1 MGDVGFDDPLMAIR
15 FAVPDPP
22 RVYVQRPRL
31 TELLDRGADL
41 PLTLVS
47 APAGSGKTAM
57 VAAWAAK
64 REASGSCI
72 AWVTFEEPEAPA
84 GAFWSYVQEALHRQ
98 GVAVPGVRFDVTGE
112 YSRLLT
118 EIAGALAARTQPVTL
133 VLDSYELATAEES
146 RDLDFLLRHSGQ
158 KLHVVMLT
166 RADPVLPLHR
176 YRLADMM
183 AEVRM
188 ADLAF
193 TEAETAQLLQLS
205 RIELSD
211 ESIDALTRRTR
222 GWAAGLRFACMYLQ
236 RSEDPDAAVAQ
247 LAGDTG
253 NIAEYLMA
261 EVLQTQS
268 PGVRSLLLRT
278 SIVDVL
284 QPGLVEELAGRS
296 ASRLLASLA
305 GGNVLVE
312 PVANHPGW
320 YRYHPFLRD
329 LLRAELEHQSPARR
343 VKQHLKAANW
353 FARNGSLGSAV
364 GLAAA
369 VEAWSAASAY
379 VVDGLAIGEVLLG
392 NDPHGLDHE
401 LSKMPPDVA
410 DPAASVI
417 RAALA
422 LVDQDTDRCAA
433 ELSQLGRAAEMV
445 SPESAHDRAVG
456 LAADVVQT
464 VRLSLL
470 DDPGTAAHADVV
482 QQEIAMQ
489 EREKVIAHPE
499 LTALV
504 QASKGRALLRDG
516 DMIGARDAFAAATET
531 QAPGCETLIVPCL
544 GYLALIDAHQGMLNQ
559 AEDRASLAGTLSEG
573 SGHPAGGSPAEA
585 QIALARVS
593 AERFDLRTSR
603 KHLRAAMQS
612 YSVPSDPVAQAFSA
626 VVQARLLR
634 IHGELD
640 VAVDLIDS
648 VAAQP
653 DVSESWLLET
663 LRTEAA
669 MLMVARGEPE
679 AAVRAI
685 EELGDPGEAD
695 RALVLGHAYLAQEDW
710 DNVERAVGAIL
721 AQGNESP
728 LQATVGARVLEVA
741 FELHRGQPGRARIAL
756 GRALRLAAPEGLR
769 APFRQAPQV
778 VRRLLENDTELA
790 ERNAWLGPVVGSHRK
805 VLTRPATRPSVA
817 VLESDAMHE
826 DGDKHEDGRFEPYIE
841 PLTAKETEVLGLLS
855 ELLSTE
861 EIAAVMFVSVN
872 TVRTHIR
879 NILRKLAV
887 SRRNEAVRRARA
899 LSLIPA

>member
-1 MGDVGFDDPLMAIR
+1 M
-15 FAVPDPP
+15 
-22 RVYVQRPRL
+22 
-31 TELLDRGADL
+31 ELLDRGAEL

-57 VAAWAAK
+57 VAAWAVE
-64 REASGSCI
+64 REAAGSAV
-72 AWVTFEEPEAPA
+72 AWVSFEERDVPA
-84 GAFWSYVQEALHRQ
+84 GVFWSYVREALHRQ
-98 GVAVPGVRFDVTGE
+98 GVAVPVVRFDRLEVTGE
-112 YSRLLT
+112 YSWLLT
-118 EIAGALAARTQPVTL
+118 EIAGALAGRSQPVTL

-158 KLHVVMLT
+158 NLHVVMMT

-193 TEAETAQLLQLS
+193 SEDETAQLVQLS
-205 RIELSD
+205 GIDLSD

-222 GWAAGLRFACMYLQ
+222 GWAAGLRFATMYLQ
-236 RSEDPDAAVAQ
+236 RNEDPDAAVAQ

-268 PGVRSLLLRT
+268 PEVRSLLLRT
-278 SIVDVL
+278 SVVDVL

-329 LLRAELEHQSPARR
+329 LLRAELEHHSPARR

-353 FARNGSLGSAV
+353 FARNGLLGSAV

-369 VEAWSAASAY
+369 VDAWRDASAY
-379 VVDGLAIGEVLLG
+379 IVDALAIGEVLLA
-392 NDPHGLDHE
+392 NDPTGLDHE

-410 DPAASVI
+410 DPAASVV

-433 ELSQLGRAAEMV
+433 ELSRVAEMV
-445 SPESAHDRAVG
+445 FPESAHDRAVG
-456 LAADVVQT
+456 LAAGVVQT

-482 QQEIAMQ
+482 QQELAMLAMQ
-489 EREKVIAHPE
+489 ERDKVIAHPE

-516 DMIGARDAFAAATET
+516 DLTGAREAFAAAADT

-544 GYLALIDAHQGMLNQ
+544 GYLALIDSHQGRLNQ
-559 AEDRASLAGTLSEG
+559 AEDRAALAGTLSEG
-573 SGHPAGGSPAEA
+573 SGLPPGSCPAEA

-593 AERFDLRTSR
+593 SERFDLRASR

-612 YSVPSDPVAQAFSA
+612 YAVPSDPVAQAFSA

-640 VAVDLIDS
+640 VAIDLVDS

-653 DVSESWLLET
+653 EVSQSWLLET

-669 MLMVARGEPE
+669 MLMVARGEPD

-685 EELGDPGEAD
+685 EELGDPDEPD
-695 RALVLGHAYLAQEDW
+695 RVLVLGHAYLAQEDW
-710 DNVERAVGAIL
+710 DNLERAVSVIL

-728 LQATVGARVLEVA
+728 LQVAVGARVLEVA
-741 FELHRGQPGRARIAL
+741 CELHRGQPGRARIAL
-756 GRALRLAAPEGLR
+756 GRALRMAAPEGLR
-769 APFRQAPQV
+769 APFRQAPAV
-778 VRRLLENDTELA
+778 VRRLLETDTELA
-790 ERNAWLGPVVGSHRK
+790 ERNTWLGPVVSSRRK
-805 VLTRPATRPSVA
+805 VLTRPATRPSAA
-817 VLESDAMHE
+817 VIESDAMHE
-826 DGDKHEDGRFEPYIE
+826 GGERNDGRFDPYIE

>member
-1 MGDVGFDDPLMAIR
+1 MGDEGFDDPLLAIR
-15 FAVPDPP
+15 FAIPDPP
-22 RVYVQRPRL
+22 RVYVHRPRL
-31 TELLDRGADL
+31 KDLLDRGADL

-47 APAGSGKTAM
+47 APAGSGKTAI

-64 REASGSCI
+64 RAAAGSTV
-72 AWVTFEEPEAPA
+72 AWVTFEEREAPA

-98 GVAVPGVRFDVTGE
+98 GVAVPGVRFDAAAE

-158 KLHVVMLT
+158 KLHVVMMT

-193 TEAETAQLLQLS
+193 TENETAQLVAQS
-205 RIELSD
+205 GIDLSD
-211 ESIDALTRRTR
+211 DSIDALTRRTR
-222 GWAAGLRFACMYLQ
+222 GWAAGLRFASMYLQ

-268 PGVRSLLLRT
+268 PEVRSLLLRT
-278 SIVDVL
+278 SVVDVL

-353 FARNGSLGSAV
+353 FARNGLLGPAV

-369 VEAWSAASAY
+369 VDAWRDASAY
-379 VVDGLAIGEVLLG
+379 IVDALAIGEVLLA
-392 NDPHGLDHE
+392 NDPTGLDHE

-410 DPAASVI
+410 DPAASVV

-433 ELSQLGRAAEMV
+433 ELSRVAGMV
-445 SPESAHDRAVG
+445 FPESAHDRAVG

-482 QQEIAMQ
+482 QQELAMQ
-489 EREKVIAHPE
+489 ERDKVVAHPE

-516 DMIGARDAFAAATET
+516 DLIGAREAFAAAADT

-544 GYLALIDAHQGMLNQ
+544 GYLALIDSHQGMLNQ
-559 AEDRASLAGTLSEG
+559 AEDRAALAGALSERSGLPPG
-573 SGHPAGGSPAEA
+573 SCPAEA

-593 AERFDLRTSR
+593 SERFDLRASR

-612 YSVPSDPVAQAFSA
+612 YAVPSDPVPQAFSA

-640 VAVDLIDS
+640 VAGDLIDS

-653 DVSESWLLET
+653 EVSESWLFET

-669 MLMVARGEPE
+669 MLMVARDEPD

-685 EELGDPGEAD
+685 EELGDPDEPN

-710 DNVERAVGAIL
+710 DSVEHAVSVIL
-721 AQGNESP
+721 AQGNESS
-728 LQATVGARVLEVA
+728 LQAAVGARVLEVA
-741 FELHRGQPGRARIAL
+741 CELHRGQPGLARIAL
-756 GRALRLAAPEGLR
+756 GRALRMAAPEGLR
-769 APFRQAPQV
+769 APFRQAPAV
-778 VRRLLENDTELA
+778 VRRLLETDTELA
-790 ERNAWLGPVVGSHRK
+790 ERNTWLGPVVSSRRK
-805 VLTRPATRPSVA
+805 VLTRPATRPSAGVI
-817 VLESDAMHE
+817 ESDAVHE
-826 DGDKHEDGRFEPYIE
+826 GGVRNDGRFDTYIE